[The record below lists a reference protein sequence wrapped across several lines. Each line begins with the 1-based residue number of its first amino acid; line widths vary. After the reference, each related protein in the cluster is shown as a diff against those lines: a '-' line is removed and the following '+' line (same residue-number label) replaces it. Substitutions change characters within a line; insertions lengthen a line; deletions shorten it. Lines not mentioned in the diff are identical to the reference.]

1 MRDPSLMKI
10 VQLSRLFMKSNRKE
24 MEDIKTIV
32 ADLMET
38 DALYIAICERKNL
51 KKWNLEMSIQEE
63 DKEILRRVKLYLLAS
78 KETIKER
85 E

>member
-1 MRDPSLMKI
+1 
-10 VQLSRLFMKSNRKE
+10 
-24 MEDIKTIV
+24 
-32 ADLMET
+32 MET